1 MSWFKKSYLR
11 ILFFIFFVS
20 ILKVGF
26 GQAPPLKLRVVDN
39 KNQAIAFANITIQMI
54 DSAISKNQVA
64 DSNGIAN
71 IILQPGK
78 LYMLKTSAV
87 GYQIDNRTIKFENL
101 NSLKIQ
107 LKETNGQLKEVVVT
121 STKPLIR
128 QEDDKSVVDPEPL
141 AAASTNAYET
151 MEKIPGIFID
161 QDGNIYLNGLS
172 PAGIQINGREL
183 RMSASDMATLLKSL
197 PPSSIQKIELVRTP
211 SAKYDASGGGGVV
224 NIVLKKGV
232 KIGLNGSVNTGMN
245 QGVYGNQFIGLTLNN
260 TTDKYNSYLNTQY
273 NQNDGY
279 NIVNTDRFL
288 SIDTVLKQTAKTLS
302 PNRSAY
308 IGFGLGRN
316 WTDRFELNYDAR
328 ISGQSF
334 LNSTNNASILE
345 KISAKKSLSSIAS
358 LVENDGSN
366 FNFNQSV
373 RSKLKLDSLGGEWTI
388 DFSYNFIQS
397 NTDQT
402 YNNTFFAGGL
412 ASKGS
417 GNFTND
423 RDFITYQTDYKKKRF
438 GITIEAGLKSSIL
451 SFRNNANY
459 QKDQNG
465 INVKD
470 AFRTS
475 AYNFKEQ
482 INAGYL
488 QGSKTWGAVVLK
500 VGTRVEQTIMQGNQ
514 KIPSDTSFSLNRTDA
529 FPYVFLSR
537 KLFKIAGY
545 ELRGYLVYR
554 KTISRPSYEFLNP
567 FPRYIDPFLYES
579 GNPSLR
585 PQFTSNYEA
594 NISVDDKPIFAFGVN
609 ETKDIFT
616 NVIYQSPTNNQ
627 VAYRTYDNLGKSRET
642 YFRGIA
648 AIPPGKVFFAV
659 VGAQLNHNVYNGI
672 YEQKPIV
679 FDKATWTFFT
689 FQSLKLDKLSTFTI
703 NGFWRT
709 NGQQQFYELDNFGQL
724 NSSLN
729 RQFLNK
735 KLTVTLSMNDIFFT
749 NKNTFTLRQGSIYA
763 VGFRENDTRRFGINI
778 RYNFGIKPK
787 EQKFDMLDADVKIN

>member
-1 MSWFKKSYLR
+1 MIWFKKFHFRVIGVLLIVLMYK
-11 ILFFIFFVS
+11 I
-20 ILKVGF
+20 GF
-26 GQAPPLKLRVVDN
+26 AQMTPLKLTVVDG
-39 KNQAIAFANITIQMI
+39 KNQSIAFANISFQMI

-64 DSNGIAN
+64 DSNGQVN
-71 IILQPGK
+71 VMLQPGK
-78 LYMLKTSAV
+78 LYKFTTSAV

-107 LKETNGQLKEVVVT
+107 LKESNGQLKEVVVT

-224 NIVLKKGV
+224 NIILKKGI

-245 QGVYGNQFIGLTLNN
+245 QGVYGNQFLGLTLNN

-279 NIVNTDRFL
+279 SIVNTDRFL

-308 IGFGLGRN
+308 IGFGVGRN

-328 ISGQSF
+328 VSGQSF
-334 LNSTNNASILE
+334 INSTNNESILE
-345 KISAKKSLSSIAS
+345 KISAKKNLSAIAS

-423 RDFITYQTDYKKKRF
+423 RDFLTYQTDYKKKRF
-438 GITIEAGLKSSIL
+438 GITFESGLKSSIL
-451 SFRNNANY
+451 TFRNNANY
-459 QKDQNG
+459 QKDLNG
-465 INVKD
+465 IIVKD

-475 AYNFKEQ
+475 AYTFKEQ

-514 KIPSDTSFSLNRTDA
+514 RIPSDTSFSLNRTDA

-537 KLFKIAGY
+537 KLFKISGY
-545 ELRGYLVYR
+545 EMRGYLVYR

-579 GNPSLR
+579 GNPTLR

-616 NVIYQSPTNNQ
+616 NVLYQSPTNNQ
-627 VAYRTYDNLGKSRET
+627 VAYRTYDNLGRSRET

-648 AIPPGKVFFAV
+648 VIPPGKAYFAV

-672 YEQKPIV
+672 YEEKPIV

-778 RYNFGIKPK
+778 RYNFGVKPK
-787 EQKFDMLDADVKIN
+787 EQKLDMLDADVKVN